1 MAYPRSHIP
10 PIFETSSSLPIVYPS
25 TDFKLSPKLSRRPY
39 FTPTQL
45 LSFVVLLLVLAI
57 QVFKSPSTIFEVPL
71 EEIYIRQ
78 GTLEGPAPVCREE
91 DLFSAPLPISRPYKM
106 ALLEEAKRVA
116 GQFDYPPE
124 ELNKGVKAFIQ
135 QMGGLSIATG
145 ES

>member
-25 TDFKLSPKLSRRPY
+25 TDFRLSPKLSRRPY

-57 QVFKSPSTIFEVPL
+57 QVFKSPSTIFEVPS
-71 EEIYIRQ
+71 EEFYI
-78 GTLEGPAPVCREE
+78 GHGALEGPAPICREE
-91 DLFSAPLPISRPYKM
+91 DLFSAPLPISRPHKM
-106 ALLEEAKRVA
+106 ALLDQAKRVA
-116 GQFDYPPE
+116 EQFDYPPE

-135 QMGGLSIATG
+135 QMG
-145 ES
+145 E

>member
-57 QVFKSPSTIFEVPL
+57 QVFKSPSTIFEVPS
-71 EEIYIRQ
+71 EEVYVQEGI
-78 GTLEGPAPVCREE
+78 LVGPAPICRKE
-91 DLFSAPLPISRPYKM
+91 DLFLAPLPVSRPHKM

-116 GQFDYPPE
+116 GQFDYPSE
-124 ELNKGVKAFIQ
+124 EFNKGVKAFIQ
-135 QMGGLSIATG
+135 QMGRFSLAVGKS
-145 ES
+145 